1 MSENI
6 ELIDKIK
13 SYNKFF
19 NRNTLS
25 KAYNF
30 AVTAHKNQKRK
41 SGDPFVMHPL
51 AVANILSDLKFIG
64 SSSCLLFT

>member
-41 SGDPFVMHPL
+41 SGDPSRKSRGRK
-51 AVANILSDLKFIG
+51 A
-64 SSSCLLFT
+64 T

>member
-19 NRNTLS
+19 NQNTLS

-30 AVTAHKNQKRK
+30 AVTAHKNQKEN
-41 SGDPFVMHPL
+41 L
-51 AVANILSDLKFIG
+51 EIL
-64 SSSCLLFT
+64 T